1 MKERMSSE
9 WTDCRGQVNKR
20 IQYSVIHTV
29 LMIYMGKERMKQMF
43 IGHGLCDRLCVHFP
57 LHHTGGGTVIQFGG
71 TREGVQ
77 REGWVH

>member
-1 MKERMSSE
+1 
-9 WTDCRGQVNKR
+9 
-20 IQYSVIHTV
+20 
-29 LMIYMGKERMKQMF
+29 MGKERMKQTF
-43 IGHGLCDRLCVHFP
+43 IGHRLCDRHCVHFP